1 MDNIEKKW
9 NQEIEHHCPKTPKI
23 LVGCKKDLRDQQP
36 DRGISEAEGK
46 ALADKIGAAGYVE
59 CSALT
64 GDKVDEVFNTA
75 IRVHMQPPGKEKKK
89 KERKCFIL

>member
-36 DRGISEAEGK
+36 DRGISEAEVHW
-46 ALADKIGAAGYVE
+46 KIIK
-59 CSALT
+59 SNS
-64 GDKVDEVFNTA
+64 F
-75 IRVHMQPPGKEKKK
+75 
-89 KERKCFIL
+89 

>member
-1 MDNIEKKW
+1 MQKGFARSTTRQGYI
-9 NQEIEHHCPKTPKI
+9 
-23 LVGCKKDLRDQQP
+23 RS
-36 DRGISEAEGK
+36 RGTLKNHKVEFFLSNLFQGK